1 MRKKKPTGMETEGTL
16 FPLEEIRREPQ
27 KKNKPY
33 RAYNCHHKR
42 GSYVSSL
49 WMKLYPDPKRPERLQ
64 HTETGEA
71 TRKDEV
77 QPK

>member
-27 KKNKPY
+27 KKNKTY
-33 RAYNCHHKR
+33 RAYHHHKR
-42 GSYVSSL
+42 GSSVSSL
-49 WMKLYPDPKRPERLQ
+49 WMKLYPEPKRQERLQ

-71 TRKDEV
+71 TRKDGV